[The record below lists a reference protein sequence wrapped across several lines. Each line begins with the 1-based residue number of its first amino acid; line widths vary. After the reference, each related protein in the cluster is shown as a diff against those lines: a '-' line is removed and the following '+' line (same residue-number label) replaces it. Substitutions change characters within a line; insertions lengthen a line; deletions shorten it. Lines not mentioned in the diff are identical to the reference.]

1 MSSSTDTYTE
11 VDSIKISEQKSDWNW
26 YEKFWF
32 RVAFIFFTVIAIPT
46 SARWYEFIYKLDWT
60 NLHCR
65 DLYNLT
71 NYTPEF
77 IELKNRYGFAGFASW
92 GILFVAS
99 VIGSVMWGLIDSKRK
114 NYDVLYYWLRVIVR
128 YRAALGIIGFGFL
141 KLFPAQ
147 MPYPSLGILN
157 GDFGDMTQ
165 QKVYWM
171 SVAIVPFYQA
181 FSGVLEVSAGV
192 LLLFRKTIPWGSALL
207 FSALGT
213 IAIVNVTYD
222 NTLHVY
228 ATYFA
233 VASAFL
239 LFHDIKRSKE
249 LLIDE
254 KFVLPYAYYYPV
266 FTKAWQKYTR
276 VFVKTALIFLF
287 VVWAF
292 YLEGINF
299 LYDPYKQPAVKGISE
314 LRGNYDI
321 QTFKINNKEIPYSPL
336 DSIRWS
342 EVTFEKWTS
351 LSFKVNKPVQI
362 DLSNGGGSPA
372 MDIHRTTEVAGL
384 AGGRRVFYY
393 QADTAKHILYLQDK
407 NIASLRTGSDLNE
420 RRSPDK
426 VLKDTIYPADW
437 IPKQSLAVIGDEL
450 YKINPKAM
458 STTRVREY
466 KTGDKFKNRNKMIL
480 HYQIIDGGNQVILS
494 GTNEKKDSV
503 YIVLNRTDRTYVLTP
518 SKLDAGV
525 Y

>member
-1 MSSSTDTYTE
+1 MSSLELTHET
-11 VDSIKISEQKSDWNW
+11 DSIQTAKHNSDWSGSQ
-26 YEKFWF
+26 KFWF

-46 SARWYEFIYKLDWT
+46 SPKWYTFIYNLNWL

-71 NYTPEF
+71 NYTPDF
-77 IELKNRYGFAGFASW
+77 VELKNRYGFAGFASW
-92 GILFVAS
+92 GVLFIVS
-99 VIGSVMWGLIDSKRK
+99 VIGSFIWGLVDAKRK

-213 IAIVNVTYD
+213 IAVVNVTYD

-239 LFHDIKRSKE
+239 LLHDLKKSKE

-254 KFVLPYAYYYPV
+254 IAVVPYKYYYPP
-266 FTKAWQKYTR
+266 FAKAWQKYTR
-276 VFVKTALIFLF
+276 IFLKSVVILLF

-299 LYDPYKQPAVKGISE
+299 LYDPYKQPAVKGVKE
-314 LRGNYDI
+314 LRGNYDVAE
-321 QTFKINNKEIPYSPL
+321 FRINNKVIPYAPL

-393 QADTAKHILYLQDK
+393 QADTVKQILYLQDK
-407 NIASLRTGSDLNE
+407 NIAGIKAGDLNE
-420 RRSPDK
+420 RRVPDK
-426 VLKDTIYPADW
+426 ILKDSIYPADW
-437 IPKQSLAVIGDEL
+437 IPKESLAAIGNEL

-458 STTRVREY
+458 STTRIREY
-466 KTGDKFKNRNKMIL
+466 EAGDKFKNRNKMIL
-480 HYQIIDGGNQVILS
+480 HYQIIDGGTQVILS
-494 GTNEKKDSV
+494 GTNEKRDSV
-503 YIVLNRTDRTYVLTP
+503 YIVLNRINRRYTLTP

>member
-1 MSSSTDTYTE
+1 MNSTETPHPAHSGTSGNE
-11 VDSIKISEQKSDWNW
+11 TSEWGRQQ
-26 YEKFWF
+26 KFWF

-46 SARWYEFIYKLDWT
+46 SIKWYEFIYKLDWT

-71 NYTPEF
+71 NYTPDF
-77 IELKNRYGFAGFASW
+77 IELKDRYGFAGFASW
-92 GILFVAS
+92 GILVAAA
-99 VIGSVMWGLIDSKRK
+99 VTGSLIWGLLDSKRK

-192 LLLFRKTIPWGSALL
+192 LLLFRKTTVWGSALL

-213 IAIVNVTYD
+213 IAVVNVTYD

-239 LFHDIKRSKE
+239 MLHDLKKAKE
-249 LLIDE
+249 LLIDQE
-254 KFVLPYAYYYPV
+254 FVLPYHYYYPA
-266 FTKAWQKYTR
+266 FAKAWQRYTR
-276 VFVKTALIFLF
+276 ILLKSGLILVFV
-287 VVWAF
+287 VGAF

-299 LYDPYKQPAVKGISE
+299 LYDPYKQPSVKGISQ
-314 LRGNYDI
+314 LRGNYDVSV
-321 QTFKINNKEIPYSPL
+321 FKINNTEIPYAPL

-351 LSFKVNKPVQI
+351 LSFKANKKVQI

-393 QADTAKHILYLQDK
+393 QADTVRQILYLQDK
-407 NIASLRTGSDLNE
+407 NIASLKAGDLNE
-420 RRSPDK
+420 RRAPDK
-426 VLKDTIYPADW
+426 ILKDTVYPANW
-437 IPKQSLAVIGDEL
+437 ISKQSLAVIGDEL

-458 STTRVREY
+458 STTRIREY
-466 KTGDKFKNRNKMIL
+466 QTGDKFKNRRKMIL
-480 HYQIIDGGNQVILS
+480 QYQIIDGGKQVILS
-494 GTNEKKDSV
+494 GTNESRDSV
-503 YIVLNRTDRTYVLTP
+503 YIVLNRTDRTYLLAP
-518 SKLDAGV
+518 GRLDAGV

>member
-1 MSSSTDTYTE
+1 MNSVIVNS
-11 VDSIKISEQKSDWNW
+11 VLDSVGINKINAEWSRLQ
-26 YEKFWF
+26 KFWF

-46 SARWYEFIYKLDWT
+46 SAKWYAFIYNLDWF

-71 NYTPEF
+71 NYTPDF

-92 GILFVAS
+92 GIVLAAA
-99 VIGSVMWGLIDSKRK
+99 VIGSLIWGAFDTKRR
-114 NYDVLYYWLRVIVR
+114 NYEVLYYWLRVIVR

-165 QKVYWM
+165 QKIYWM

-192 LLLFRKTIPWGSALL
+192 LLLFRKTTTWGSALL

-213 IAIVNVTYD
+213 IAVVNVTYD

-233 VASAFL
+233 LASAFL
-239 LFHDIKRSKE
+239 MMHDIQKTKE

-254 KFVLPYAYYYPV
+254 KRGLPYNYYYPL
-266 FTKAWQKYTR
+266 FSKNWQKYTR
-276 VFVKTALIFLF
+276 IFLKSGLILLF

-299 LYDPYKQPAVKGISE
+299 LYDPYKQPAVKGLPQ
-314 LRGNYDI
+314 LRGNYSV
-321 QTFKINNKEIPYSPL
+321 TEFKINNTILPYSPL
-336 DSIRWS
+336 DTIRWS

-351 LSFKVNKPVQI
+351 LSFKVNKAVQI

-384 AGGRRVFYY
+384 ACGRRVFYY
-393 QADTAKHILYLQDK
+393 QADTVQHILYLQDK
-407 NIASLRTGSDLNE
+407 NIASLRPGSDLNE

-426 VLKDTIYPADW
+426 DLKDTIYAADW

-466 KTGDKFKNRNKMIL
+466 KVGDKFKNRNKMIL
-480 HYQIIDGGNQVILS
+480 HYQIIDGGARVLLE

-503 YIVLNRTDRTYVLTP
+503 YIVLDRTDRKYILTP